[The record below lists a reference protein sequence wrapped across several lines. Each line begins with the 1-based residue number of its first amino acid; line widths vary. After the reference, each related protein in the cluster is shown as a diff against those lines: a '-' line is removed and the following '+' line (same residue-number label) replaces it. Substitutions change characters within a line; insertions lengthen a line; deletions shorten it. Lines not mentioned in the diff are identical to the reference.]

1 LTSVKRPQ
9 SGNSGL
15 ISDLRSKTSLLE
27 QPLQKWSPAKHLFV
41 TQSSQP
47 KSDLSAL
54 NLDWLSSVVIPT
66 RGGTAAR
73 SRNSWGTPRGYPFKL
88 KAAAASPLVAKEC
101 AAPVVC
107 RLASGADAPKSV
119 HSVLRLC
126 RCAASRGVPQRNPT
140 RHGVGGDKPAG
151 GGCELY
157 SSRPR
162 RPNCPR
168 PRTKRPLTAAP
179 NQDAGF
185 LACPTQIGGARSTNR
200 LICGSSGHHGLA
212 DPVRLSGLSAVRAKI
227 SSSSSR
233 PPAVRGRRRFCS

>member
-1 LTSVKRPQ
+1 MTSVKRPQ

-54 NLDWLSSVVIPT
+54 NLDWLSSVVIPA

-126 RCAASRGVPQRNPT
+126 RCAASRGCHSAILP
-140 RHGVGGDKPAG
+140 GMEWGGINQPGAAA
-151 GGCELY
+151 
-157 SSRPR
+157 SSTARAPR
-162 RPNCPR
+162 RTPR
-168 PRTKRPLTAAP
+168 PRPHPKRAADRSSQS
-179 NQDAGF
+179 N
-185 LACPTQIGGARSTNR
+185 PTDCWRAQHRSGVLGAPIG
-200 LICGSSGHHGLA
+200 
-212 DPVRLSGLSAVRAKI
+212 
-227 SSSSSR
+227 
-233 PPAVRGRRRFCS
+233 

>member
-47 KSDLSAL
+47 KSGLSAL
-54 NLDWLSSVVIPT
+54 NLDWLSSAVIPA

-126 RCAASRGVPQRNPT
+126 RCAASRGRLRALRLAPPAAKLPMAPHKTATDRSSQSNPT
-140 RHGVGGDKPAG
+140 DSWRAQHRSGVLG
-151 GGCELY
+151 
-157 SSRPR
+157 
-162 RPNCPR
+162 
-168 PRTKRPLTAAP
+168 AP
-179 NQDAGF
+179 
-185 LACPTQIGGARSTNR
+185 I
-200 LICGSSGHHGLA
+200 
-212 DPVRLSGLSAVRAKI
+212 V
-227 SSSSSR
+227 
-233 PPAVRGRRRFCS
+233 

>member
-126 RCAASRGVPQRNPT
+126 RCAASRGGCHSAILPGMEWGGINQPGAAASSTARAPGGQT
-140 RHGVGGDKPAG
+140 AHGPAQ
-151 GGCELY
+151 
-157 SSRPR
+157 
-162 RPNCPR
+162 N
-168 PRTKRPLTAAP
+168 
-179 NQDAGF
+179 
-185 LACPTQIGGARSTNR
+185 
-200 LICGSSGHHGLA
+200 GH
-212 DPVRLSGLSAVRAKI
+212 
-227 SSSSSR
+227 
-233 PPAVRGRRRFCS
+233 

>member
-54 NLDWLSSVVIPT
+54 NLDWLSSAVIPA

-107 RLASGADAPKSV
+107 RLASGADAPKY
-119 HSVLRLC
+119 RLQGYD
-126 RCAASRGVPQRNPT
+126 GVR
-140 RHGVGGDKPAG
+140 RVGVEIKGAG

-168 PRTKRPLTAAP
+168 PRTKRPLTAVP

-185 LACPTQIGGARSTNR
+185 LACPTQIGGAGSTNR
-200 LICGSSGHHGLA
+200 LICGS
-212 DPVRLSGLSAVRAKI
+212 
-227 SSSSSR
+227 
-233 PPAVRGRRRFCS
+233 